1 MKKKSLFGVLVAV
14 ALSALGNPGQ
24 GAGTVESF
32 GVDFGNAAS
41 AAQPGWT
48 NMGVVTTTPSST
60 LKSVPLRRNNLE
72 ASSSPVLAGTLFG
85 RSVYLAVTAKSEASV
100 GNMCY
105 NNANSTW
112 REKGETRGGQPGGV
126 LQAESAFSFP
136 NHGEALN
143 TSLQLFT
150 NGMAVRAGTVRV
162 SLSGLAPGKEYAV
175 SFFLGSGKPAY
186 QSVSLVSGAHVD
198 VKALQTSTGSRT
210 EDTWK
215 GGVNT
220 ADADTYMAV
229 EWTAAADEAGTLVFD
244 VVKEGSSAGTGT
256 LNLNALTVRTDDTP
270 APPAPEPKPV
280 SVLHNRALTVLSS
293 PVALPVPADAW
304 TGTGEMTCELWVRP
318 DGDAASGAILSLGAS
333 TLSLNGG
340 RLHLES
346 GNAETPASV
355 EASGQPFAAGTWHHV
370 AVALGTENVSLY
382 VDGTLAGTAPAAP
395 YLASMKNGWTGLV
408 LAAQFKGA
416 RDELRFWNAEL
427 GTGADDFFLTGPL
440 PMAHPRYGRLVGLWR
455 LDGDFRDAKWTEF
468 ADKTGSSFTRPY
480 QAVTPSGTEFSIV
493 MDNNT
498 FRYMLVTGYVRESH
512 IMWNWPS
519 RPHMINNSDIIYIGA
534 ASAAANGD
542 ISFSYPDNDV
552 TESRG
557 VQLLRAD
564 GARTNVLEFTG
575 EDAYMNVG
583 NGLLAGS
590 NANAFTIEVNLALSA
605 GEQNVTLFENDSV
618 SMTLAWADGHY
629 KARLQAGSTAA
640 WEADLPA
647 VALHEYFWLAFIRN
661 STAGTAVF
669 YLNGAP
675 LQTAAVA
682 AGEMNGTPNA
692 VVGRNLKGKIDDMRV
707 WHLARPVNRL
717 GTEVQPNWN
726 DRLIVAH
733 WGNSDVFGR
742 DTASWAEHVRTL
754 RSMTEGVGGMRIR
767 LGIAGGAWSAM
778 LPAAAARQRFA
789 DGIRD
794 LLKKYPLDGVDLD
807 FEWLYQGDGKWTS
820 YGQLAQAIRKT
831 NPDMFFS
838 ISLHTVAYWFPAAY
852 MQYVDYFT
860 FQNYGPA
867 IDVNTYNSMVSACG
881 KFRNQGFP
889 DNKIILSAPFQGTP
903 GTAGLP
909 DGKKPGD
916 YIKGY
921 RDIAANCPEAD
932 NPDHDTAVYS
942 YSGLNLTLHYNGV
955 TTVKKKAKYISDQKL
970 AGFMYWDMGLDVA
983 DASGSNN
990 YFDRRSLLRAANR
1003 YVSSTSFPMTASP
1016 FGLSR
1021 VGASVPAAGGAVD
1034 VEVQM
1039 KEEALGWVVADSPE
1053 WVSVSAA
1060 SGIGRTTVILTAS
1073 ENKSAAGRSGTVVFR
1088 ASDKQECAVTVTQ
1101 AGADLAGYDK
1111 WVQDSFPPDATADR
1125 TAADAAPA
1133 GDGVTNLMKYAT
1145 GLDPL
1150 KPCGSVTKVSV
1161 EEGVEGSRHLVLRW
1175 PVNPQAAEVKHEVE
1189 VSPDLVNWTSLGEVE
1204 TAGKTSAE
1212 FRDAEPVQDSAMKRR
1227 FLRLKVTRE

>member
-48 NMGVVTTTPSST
+48 NMGVVTVTPSST

-186 QSVSLVSGAHVD
+186 QSVYLVSGAHVD
-198 VKALQTSTGSRT
+198 VKALQTSTGSRM
-210 EDTWK
+210 EETWK

-244 VVKEGSSAGTGT
+244 VVKEGNSAGTGA

-280 SVLHNRALTVLSS
+280 SVLHNRALTVLPS

-333 TLSLNGG
+333 TLSLNAG

-346 GNAETPASV
+346 GNAEAPASV

-493 MDNNT
+493 TDNNT
-498 FRYMLVTGYVRESH
+498 FRYMLMTAYVRDSHLRYHWLSRSH
-512 IMWNWPS
+512 I
-519 RPHMINNSDIIYIGA
+519 INNNDLIYIGVTGLTA
-534 ASAAANGD
+534 DGT
-542 ISFSYPDNDV
+542 ITHWRPDNDV
-552 TESRG
+552 KEKNG
-557 VQLLRAD
+557 VTFLPRE
-564 GARTNVLEFTG
+564 GTRTSIYRFTG
-575 EDAYMNVG
+575 PNASMRVG
-583 NGLLAGS
+583 GGLLGGDPA
-590 NANAFTIEVNLALSA
+590 AFTIEADMLLSA
-605 GEQNVTLFENDSV
+605 ERENFILFGNDNVSLTIS
-618 SMTLAWADGHY
+618 WAADHY
-629 KARLQAGSTAA
+629 RARIQVGTSKA
-640 WEADLPA
+640 WEADLPDI
-647 VALHEYFWLAFIRN
+647 LLNEYFWIAFVRN
-661 STAGTAVF
+661 NDTGTF
-669 YLNGAP
+669 YLNNTAVETVAAAAGND
-675 LQTAAVA
+675 LDSQTA
-682 AGEMNGTPNA
+682 NA
-692 VVGRNLKGKIDDMRV
+692 VVGSNLVGNIDEMRIWVEARAAGK
-707 WHLARPVNRL
+707 L
-717 GTEVQPNWN
+717 GKAVQHAWA
-726 DRLIVAH
+726 DRQIVAY
-733 WGNSDVFGR
+733 WGDSDVEDY
-742 DTASWAEHVRTL
+742 DTASWVSDLRYLRELTAEV
-754 RSMTEGVGGMRIR
+754 EGINIR
-767 LGIAGGAWSAM
+767 LCVSGGSDWKKM
-778 LPAAAARQRFA
+778 LGNEAARNKFA
-789 DGIRD
+789 TQIAEMLNEYGD
-794 LLKKYPLDGVDLD
+794 LLDGVDLD
-807 FEWLYQGDGKWTS
+807 FEWLYQGDSLWNG
-820 YGQLAQAIRKT
+820 YGALAEAIRQKIGSGPVFT
-831 NPDMFFS
+831 
-838 ISLHTVAYWFPAAY
+838 ITLHTVAYWFPKDKI
-852 MQYVDYFT
+852 QFVDFFP
-860 FQNYGPA
+860 FQNYGPSSSA
-867 IDVNTYNSMVSACG
+867 GTYNTMVSACNL
-881 KFRNQGFP
+881 FRSWGYP
-889 DNKIILSAPFQGTP
+889 DSKIQLSGPFYGVTGASGATDAMLYRDLKGEEELNDPALDQLT
-903 GTAGLP
+903 LNSN
-909 DGKKPGD
+909 GKK
-916 YIKGY
+916 YY
-921 RDIAANCPEAD
+921 
-932 NPDHDTAVYS
+932 
-942 YSGLNLTLHYNGV
+942 YNGV
-955 TTVKKKAKYISDQKL
+955 DTTRKKNKYISDQKL
-970 AGFMYWDMGLDVA
+970 AGFMYWDLGGDIS
-983 DASGSNN
+983 DSRNESN
-990 YFDRRSLLRAANR
+990 YFDQRSLLRAANR
-1003 YVSSTSFPMTASP
+1003 YVSSTSFPVTASP

-1039 KEEALGWVVADSPE
+1039 EEEALGWVVAESPE
-1053 WVSVSAA
+1053 WISVSAS

-1111 WVQDSFPPDATADR
+1111 WVQDTFPPDATADR
-1125 TAADAAPA
+1125 TAADASPA

-1161 EEGVEGSRHLVLRW
+1161 EEGADGNRHLVLRW

-1189 VSPDLVNWTSLGEVE
+1189 VSPDLVSWISLGEVE

-1212 FRDAEPVQDSAMKRR
+1212 FRDAEPVQESGMKRR